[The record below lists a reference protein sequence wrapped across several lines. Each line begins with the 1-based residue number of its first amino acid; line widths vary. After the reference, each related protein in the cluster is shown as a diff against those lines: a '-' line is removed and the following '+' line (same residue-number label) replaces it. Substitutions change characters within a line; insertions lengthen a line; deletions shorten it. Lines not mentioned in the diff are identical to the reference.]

1 MPDNQ
6 TATPPTKF
14 TTNIAVDPRG
24 FVRVDGVCLGQLLTE
39 GDVLMFEVKD
49 PFRARAEVRGRQF
62 VRVKVHD
69 LVRHLTE

>member
-1 MPDNQ
+1 MTDNQ
-6 TATPPTKF
+6 TTTPPTKF

-39 GDVLMFEVKD
+39 GDMLMFVVKD
-49 PFRARAEVRGRQF
+49 TYRARAEVRGRQF
-62 VRVKVHD
+62 VRVRVND

>member
-24 FVRVDGVCLGQLLTE
+24 FVRVDGVCLGQLLRE
-39 GDVLMFEVKD
+39 GDVLLFEVKD
-49 PFRARAEVRGRQF
+49 TFRARAEVRGRQF

>member
-1 MPDNQ
+1 MTDNQ
-6 TATPPTKF
+6 TTTPPTKF

-24 FVRVDGVCLGQLLTE
+24 FVRVDGVCLGRLLRE

-49 PFRARAEVRGRQF
+49 TFRARAEVRGRQF

-69 LVRHLTE
+69 LVRRLTE